1 MYNNRMVARTLIFI
15 SWRDWTMTLPT
26 MNRYSVTMVL
36 GLALLAAC
44 SPRTAIRGNL
54 LTDSQVGRITVGETD
69 RRSVSRLL
77 GPPSARS
84 TFDKQIWYY
93 IGTRE
98 EKWAF
103 MNPGVDEQ
111 RVVAVYF
118 DEQGVVERVQSY
130 SKENAR
136 DINIVGRETPTT
148 GRSVGF
154 FEQLFG
160 NLGAGPPG

>member
-1 MYNNRMVARTLIFI
+1 
-15 SWRDWTMTLPT
+15 
-26 MNRYSVTMVL
+26 MNRFGVTMVL

-44 SPRTAIRGNL
+44 GPRTAIRGNL
-54 LTDSQVGRITVGETD
+54 LTDSQVARVKVGETD

-77 GPPSARS
+77 GPPSASS

-93 IGTRE
+93 IGKRE
-98 EKWAF
+98 GKWAF

-118 DEQGVVERVQSY
+118 DEQDVVERVQRY
-130 SKENAR
+130 SEEDAR
-136 DINIVGRETPTT
+136 DIDIVGRETPTT

-154 FEQLFG
+154 FEQLLG
-160 NLGAGPPG
+160 NIGAAPPR

>member
-1 MYNNRMVARTLIFI
+1 
-15 SWRDWTMTLPT
+15 MTLPT
-26 MNRYSVTMVL
+26 INRLGVTMLV

-54 LTDSQVGRITVGETD
+54 VTESQVVRIKVGESS
-69 RRSVSRLL
+69 RNSVAQML

-84 TFDKQIWYY
+84 TFDKKIWYY

-103 MNPGVDEQ
+103 MNPGVEEQ
-111 RVVAVYF
+111 RIVAVYF
-118 DEQGVVERVQSY
+118 DDRGTVERVRRY
-130 SKENAR
+130 SEADAR
-136 DINIVGRETPTT
+136 DIDVVSRETPTT

-154 FEQLFG
+154 FEQIFG
-160 NLGAGPPG
+160 NLGARAPSAPR

>member
-1 MYNNRMVARTLIFI
+1 
-15 SWRDWTMTLPT
+15 MTLPT
-26 MNRYSVTMVL
+26 ISRLGVTTIL
-36 GLALLAAC
+36 GLALLGAC

-54 LTDSQVGRITVGETD
+54 LTESQVARVKVGQTD
-69 RRSVSRLL
+69 QGSVSRLL

-103 MNPGVDEQ
+103 MNPGVEDQ
-111 RVVAVYF
+111 RVLAVYF
-118 DEQGVVERVQSY
+118 NGRGVVERVQRY
-130 SKENAR
+130 NLADAR
-136 DINIVGRETPTT
+136 DVDIVGRETPTT

-154 FEQLFG
+154 FEQIFG
-160 NLGAGPPG
+160 NLGARPPR

>member
-1 MYNNRMVARTLIFI
+1 
-15 SWRDWTMTLPT
+15 MTLPT
-26 MNRYSVTMVL
+26 INRMGVTMIL
-36 GLALLAAC
+36 GLALVTAC

-54 LTDSQVGRITVGETD
+54 LTESQVARVKVGETD
-69 RRSVSRLL
+69 RNSVARLL

-103 MNPGVDEQ
+103 MNPGVEEQ
-111 RVVAVYF
+111 RIVAVYF
-118 DEQGVVERVQSY
+118 NDQGTVERVRRYTEADS
-130 SKENAR
+130 R
-136 DINIVGRETPTT
+136 DVDVVGRETPTT

-154 FEQLFG
+154 FEQIFG
-160 NLGAGPPG
+160 NIGAGPPRQ

>member
-1 MYNNRMVARTLIFI
+1 
-15 SWRDWTMTLPT
+15 MTLPT
-26 MNRYSVTMVL
+26 INRLGITMVL
-36 GLALLAAC
+36 ALAALAAC

-54 LTDSQVGRITVGETD
+54 VTESQVARIKVGETNQ
-69 RRSVSRLL
+69 RTASQLL

-103 MNPGVDEQ
+103 MNPSIDQQ

-118 DEQGVVERVQSY
+118 NERGVVERVQHY
-130 SKENAR
+130 NEAHAR
-136 DINIVGRETPTT
+136 DIDVVSRETPTT

-154 FEQLFG
+154 FEQIFG
-160 NLGAGPPG
+160 NIGAAPPR

>member
-1 MYNNRMVARTLIFI
+1 
-15 SWRDWTMTLPT
+15 MTLRT
-26 MNRYSVTMVL
+26 INRIGVAMVL
-36 GLALLAAC
+36 GAALLAAC

-54 LTDSQVGRITVGETD
+54 VTESQVARIKAGETNQNAIA
-69 RRSVSRLL
+69 RML

-103 MNPGVDEQ
+103 MNPGVEEQ
-111 RVVAVYF
+111 RIVAVYF
-118 DEQGVVERVQSY
+118 DERGTVERVQRY
-130 SKENAR
+130 SEKDAR
-136 DINIVGRETPTT
+136 DIDLVSRETPTT

-154 FEQLFG
+154 FDQIFG
-160 NLGAGPPG
+160 NLGTGAPR